1 MSDTKKPEDAPTR
14 ARLRNLAIAA
24 LAAKIGNG
32 PEEDYPFSCG
42 DEYSEHNKGDPIAAE
57 MRQITDQLE
66 LSGFEDLNE
75 RDRLIEYLDTSN
87 RANETYRA
95 EIAKLKSDIIALS
108 DALIAERIEREAAQ
122 RTIDRLGGFEE

>member
-1 MSDTKKPEDAPTR
+1 MSDTRK
-14 ARLRNLAIAA
+14 
-24 LAAKIGNG
+24 
-32 PEEDYPFSCG
+32 
-42 DEYSEHNKGDPIAAE
+42 DE
-57 MRQITDQLE
+57 LE

-95 EIAKLKSDIIALS
+95 EIAKLKADIIALS